1 MSSSGVIYMVG
12 PSGAGKDS
20 LLNGLRQHVQRCLPP
35 PALHFAQRTITRG
48 HDKSNEDHEAVD
60 VDEFARLQAAGVF
73 ALHWQAHGLCYG
85 LRRTQIVQD
94 AGWVIVN
101 GSRDYAA
108 QARALLPGLVV
119 LHVSAPEAALRAR
132 LGARQRETPAQVQ
145 ARIARGQ
152 TASVALATGDISL
165 VNDGVLEHAAL
176 QLCKLLQARTGL
188 QLLPAA

>member
-1 MSSSGVIYMVG
+1 MNSGVIYIVG
-12 PSGAGKDS
+12 PSGVGKDS
-20 LLNGLRQHVQRCLPP
+20 LLNGLRQQVPRMVPR

-60 VDEFARLQAAGVF
+60 VDEFARLQAAGAF

-85 LRRTQIVQD
+85 VRRTQLAQG
-94 AGWVIVN
+94 GWVIVN

-108 QARALLPGLVV
+108 QARALLPALVV

-132 LGARQRETPAQVQ
+132 LAARQRETPAQVQ
-145 ARIARGQ
+145 ARMARGQ
-152 TASVALATGDISL
+152 AVSVPLAAGDLCL
-165 VNDGVLEHAAL
+165 VNDGTLEDAVC
-176 QLCKLLQARTGL
+176 QLCALLQARTGL